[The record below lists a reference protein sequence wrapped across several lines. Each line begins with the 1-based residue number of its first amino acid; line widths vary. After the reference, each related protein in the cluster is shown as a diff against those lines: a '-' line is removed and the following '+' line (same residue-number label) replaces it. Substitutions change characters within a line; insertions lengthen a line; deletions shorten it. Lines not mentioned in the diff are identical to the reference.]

1 MKNTRRMKRLAHM
14 NRRQVTSLSLTSLMD
29 IFTILL
35 LYLLVNQSAG
45 TVLEPPKN
53 IKLPQSIV
61 ETKPRETLVVMVS
74 NDDVL
79 VQGERVATMAEVM
92 ASPDDV
98 IEAIRDRM
106 IQVRESAVGLATQS
120 EGQDAEV
127 TVMAN
132 QKVHFRAMKRVM
144 TSCTAAGFTK
154 ISLAVNQK

>member
-106 IQVRESAVGLATQS
+106 IQVRESALGLATQS
-120 EGQDAEV
+120 ESQDAEV

>member
-1 MKNTRRMKRLAHM
+1 MKNTRRMQRMARM
-14 NRRQVTSLSLTSLMD
+14 NRHQVTSLSLTSLMD

-53 IKLPQSIV
+53 IKLPNSIV
-61 ETKPRETLVVMVS
+61 EKKPRETLVVMVS
-74 NDDVL
+74 DDDVI

-92 ASPDDV
+92 ASPGDV
-98 IEAIRDRM
+98 IPSIRDRM
-106 IQVRESAVGLATQS
+106 TQIRQSAVGLATQS
-120 EGQDAEV
+120 EGQDTEV

-144 TSCTAAGFTK
+144 TSCTAAGYTK

>member
-106 IQVRESAVGLATQS
+106 IQVRESALGLATQS